1 MIRMVPTLSQ
11 IKAQVSLIRRKIPD
25 ASRIALQVSGQWLG
39 DRIYEDHSLT
49 YWIEQCHSPLALRI
63 ALRENLPPNTVK
75 VILTDLESSQLSD
88 DILLRLTKRRIFSLD
103 AWQMVLSLFQAQ
115 SLDPRLRRITWL
127 ADYLIEMA
135 PSNGYT
141 AVVSGFLSAET
152 VWSLV
157 LGQILNLNS
166 DRPDL
171 LTLLHWSLDPQHLTS
186 YQTLSSEK
194 QVTIDQWLTENGGQ
208 TVAYLLKV
216 FQSAKPE
223 DGLALGLV
231 LPVLYHPQSSNA
243 WDKAIGKLEE
253 RYFQGNSPNSGIVNQ
268 WHQATVELLSS
279 RLIDNPKQIRL
290 VQRADEI
297 FEEIGTQ
304 EATYWSRWSLSGFEE
319 RLKEFAK
326 TLQSLFERPSPS
338 QLQQQ
343 IEQFAFLK
351 SHHQAQSPHAIHRWQ
366 RLEMTL
372 RLAQWWVTT
381 DPLSQNLPPSLS
393 MAIAQE
399 LKEGCFLDWSRL
411 KLRMGD
417 PLKELERTYY
427 FILDKVTQIREK
439 QARHF
444 ALLYQRSLSLN
455 HFDDS
460 ILLIEQVLEKV
471 IVPLAQESPILIII
485 LDGMSLAIARELLNH
500 LLTTQQ
506 WRLCH
511 PKPEQTG
518 MFSALVPLPSIT
530 EVCRASLL
538 CGQLQKGKSGL
549 EKAQFSSHSLLLPFC
564 RAKHPPRLFH
574 KDALNKVD
582 DHNLAEE
589 VRSQIASKDNQIIAV
604 VLNAIDDTLSKTDQ
618 IDIHWTGEIIKP
630 LLTLLHEASLSQ
642 RQVILT
648 SDHGHI
654 VEVNTQYK
662 SSDNGE
668 RWRIDDQQPGEGEL
682 SVTGSRT
689 LMPES
694 QTLIAPWTEKI
705 RYSIKK
711 QGYHGGLNPQE
722 VLAPIIVLSPQSK
735 TNLPWQTTHQDYY
748 PDWWLIS

>member
-1 MIRMVPTLSQ
+1 MILMVPTLSQ
-11 IKAQVSLIRRKIPD
+11 IKAQVALIRRKIPD

-39 DRIYEDHSLT
+39 DHIHEDHSLT
-49 YWIEQCHSPLALRI
+49 YWIEQCHSPLAFRI

-75 VILTDLESSQLSD
+75 VILTDLDPSQLSD
-88 DILLRLTKRRIFSLD
+88 DILLRLPKRRVFSLD
-103 AWQMVLSLFQAQ
+103 TWQMVLSLFQAQ

-141 AVVSGFLSAET
+141 SVVSGFLSAET

-157 LGQILNLNS
+157 LGQVLNLNS

-186 YQTLSSEK
+186 YQTLSSDK

-216 FQSAKPE
+216 FRSTKPE
-223 DGLALGLV
+223 DSLALGLV

-253 RYFQGNSPNSGIVNQ
+253 RYFQGNSPNSRVVNQ
-268 WHQATVELLSS
+268 WHQATVELLTS
-279 RLIDNPKQIRL
+279 RLIDNPRQIRL

-297 FEEIGTQ
+297 FQEIGTQ
-304 EATYWSRWSLSGFEE
+304 EATYWSHWSLSGFEE

-326 TLQSLFERPSPS
+326 TLQDLWEKPSPS
-338 QLQQQ
+338 QLQPL
-343 IEQFAFLK
+343 IEQFEFLK

-366 RLEMTL
+366 RLEMAL
-372 RLAQWWVTT
+372 RLAQWWVTA
-381 DPLSQNLPPSLS
+381 DPLSQDLPSSLDL
-393 MAIAQE
+393 AITQE
-399 LKEGCFLDWSRL
+399 LKEGCFLDWSRF

-417 PLKELERTYY
+417 TLKELEKAYY
-427 FILDKVTQIREK
+427 VILDKVTQIREK
-439 QARHF
+439 QAENF

-455 HFDDS
+455 DFDDS

-471 IVPLAQESPILIII
+471 IVPLVQESPTLIII
-485 LDGMSLAIARELLNH
+485 LDGMSLAIAYELLAH

-506 WRLCH
+506 WQLSY
-511 PKPEQTG
+511 PQPDTKG
-518 MFSALVPLPSIT
+518 ILAALAPLPSIT
-530 EVCRASLL
+530 EVSRTSLL
-538 CGQLQKGKSGL
+538 CGKLQTGKSTV
-549 EKAQFSSHSLLLPFC
+549 EKAQFSSNPLLLPFC

-574 KDALNKVD
+574 KDALNQID
-582 DHNLAEE
+582 DHHLAEE
-589 VRSQIASKDNQIIAV
+589 VRSHIASKDNQIIAV
-604 VLNAIDDTLSKTDQ
+604 VLNAIDDALSKTDQ
-618 IDIHWTGEIIKP
+618 IDIHWTSEMIKP
-630 LLTLLHEASLSQ
+630 LLTLLHEASLAQ
-642 RQVILT
+642 RTVILA

-654 VEVNTQYK
+654 VEISTQYK
-662 SSDNGE
+662 SANNGE
-668 RWRIDDQQPGEGEL
+668 RWRINNQPQEAGEL
-682 SVTGSRT
+682 LVSGSRI
-689 LMPES
+689 LIPES

-722 VLAPIIVLSPQSK
+722 VLAPIIVLSPQSQ
-735 TNLPWQTTHQDYY
+735 TPWSWPTAHQATY
-748 PDWWLIS
+748 PNWWDLR